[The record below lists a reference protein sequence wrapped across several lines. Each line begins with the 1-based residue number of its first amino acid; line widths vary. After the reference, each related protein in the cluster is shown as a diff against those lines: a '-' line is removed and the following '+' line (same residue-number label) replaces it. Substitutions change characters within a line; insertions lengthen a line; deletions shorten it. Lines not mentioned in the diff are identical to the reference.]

1 MEQLTYRMMGAF
13 TALAL
18 LSLPAAAQETV
29 WKIQSLYGTG
39 NQVWDEIEAF
49 AENIEKMTGGR
60 LVLDIAPAGT
70 LVGPMGTL
78 EAVSAGVIDGHLSY
92 PVLWSGI
99 EPAFAPLGDLPGGF
113 DNFYQWAEF
122 YYEAGGLDL
131 LRALYAEQGLY
142 TIGVGTGGPES
153 IPSNVALNSVADF
166 ANVKIRVP
174 AGLSGSLM
182 ANLGASPVNLPFSE
196 VFGALEKGVVDAADA
211 GSMSYNES
219 LGMHAHAKYVL
230 YRSPHGFGV
239 LDLSVGQ
246 AKWDEL
252 PNDIKAIV
260 ELATKTFF
268 YDVVARVNADDAAAF
283 ATVEAQGVT
292 IIDWSAEDRLKFR
305 QEAVKIWREHA
316 EKSPRAKE
324 AIDAQIAYLERIGLL

>member
-1 MEQLTYRMMGAF
+1 MRYSRALGAV
-13 TALAL
+13 
-18 LSLPAAAQETV
+18 AAVAFSAAPVLAQETT

-49 AENIEKMTGGR
+49 ADNVEAMTGGR

-78 EAVSAGVIDGHLSY
+78 EAVAAGVIDGHLSY

-122 YYEAGGLDL
+122 HYEGGGLEM
-131 LRALYAEQGLY
+131 LRELYGEQGLY

-153 IPSNVALNSVADF
+153 IPTNVALNSIEDF
-166 ANVKIRVP
+166 QGVKLRVP
-174 AGLSGSLM
+174 AGMSGSL
-182 ANLGASPVNLPFSE
+182 AESLGASPVSLPFSE
-196 VFGALEKGVVDAADA
+196 VFSALEKGVVDAADA

-219 LGMHAHAKYVL
+219 LGMHAHADYVL

-239 LDLSVGQ
+239 LDFSVNQ
-246 AKWDEL
+246 AKWDAL
-252 PNDIKAIV
+252 PEDIKAV
-260 ELATKTFF
+260 LETATKMFF
-268 YDVVARVNADDAAAF
+268 YDVVARVNADDAAALP
-283 ATVEAQGVT
+283 AVREKGVT
-292 IIDWSAEDRLKFR
+292 IIDWSAEERLKYR
-305 QEAVKIWREHA
+305 QAAVKIWRQQA
-316 EKSPRAKE
+316 AKSEKAKKV
-324 AIDAQIAYLERIGLL
+324 IDAQIAYLEKIGLL